1 MLQTDRFLRRIAGM
15 PIQHAPLSSSLF
27 SPRSPVTRRSLLKSG
42 MLTAAALGP
51 ATAALA
57 QRAPQAPAAYGLFE
71 SEPASHRLARQGVQ
85 IGEQPQH
92 QYQLF
97 TAVPRR
103 AAPAGG
109 FPVLYMLDGNSLF
122 DRLTAEHL
130 ALAAD
135 LVIVGVGYP
144 SISGFDIEGRTRDYT
159 PPLPKGSTEPR
170 RDKAG
175 GAPQFQRLLAGP
187 LRAVAEQDMLRGV
200 ALDSTRRSLWG
211 HSYGGLFALYTLLTQ
226 PRDFSRY
233 LAISPSSTWG
243 DSLLA
248 GLADRQLQAPGRL
261 TRHQQPPAA
270 DVLVMLGDSE
280 ARGQGRAGSAAQ
292 TAPSRPPGP
301 NPATLQLVELLR
313 RQPSWKVQLQV
324 LEGLGHGAT
333 FMASLPR
340 SFALAQA

>member
-1 MLQTDRFLRRIAGM
+1 
-15 PIQHAPLSSSLF
+15 
-27 SPRSPVTRRSLLKSG
+27 

-71 SEPASHRLARQGVQ
+71 SEPASHRLARQEVQ

-122 DRLTAEHL
+122 DRLTAENL

-248 GLADRQLQAPGRL
+248 GLADRQLPAPGRL
-261 TRHQQPPAA
+261 TRPQRPPAA

-280 ARGQGRAGSAAQ
+280 ARGQGRAGSSGAQ
-292 TAPSRPPGP
+292 PAPSRPPGP